1 MKSRII
7 RDRLDINA
15 FLSADKTTLNAS
27 SQQITCKELRDVI
40 IPFLQENLNA
50 SPSIKILNLSDNSI
64 DAEGAILLAN
74 FLKTNTTITEVN
86 LRSTHIDDS
95 GLVAIVNALRH
106 NATLESLDVS
116 YNSPK
121 FDTALALMAL
131 SRNTQLKKVCIHYTL
146 AGCSHDTFSCQNAI
160 LSDNDVANLI
170 TFLQQRPEIKTLILS
185 NNRLG
190 YKEVKLLAEF
200 MQSNSNITSL
210 NLTDNNIDDDTT
222 IMLANMLKQNKT
234 LVSLTLD
241 AYRMTKKGVLVLT
254 SALESNDTL
263 TNLKL
268 ENSRIR
274 LTIDVVFALRLL
286 QERNPSFSLIVNKS
300 YERIWET
307 QEAIDLSSFL
317 QVTDNDVIAYIIPY
331 LTRHPEIKTVDLSFN
346 QITAK
351 GAMALAEQLSKTQ
364 LTLLNLER
372 NSIGYQ
378 GVFALNS
385 ANKNNNYKTVIP
397 YNGYH
402 DDLCSSIDF
411 FQCVSNNTLCLN
423 PIYNSEHPY
432 DQYILS
438 SADIKDIIIPYL
450 KKHPEITSLNLNGFI
465 LDDDGLI
472 ALAESENNI
481 THLSLISCL
490 LPSDSS
496 SVRKQAMLALSK
508 NTQLTSFDLSN
519 NFVSDHI
526 SILVNTNKNLKTLK
540 LARSLCNNH
549 IIEQLTNHPTLEI
562 LDLSCNP
569 ILQNTDLAHLV
580 NSKTLTTV
588 NLKQCMFALSAKD
601 IDRLSASTIIHLDLS
616 ANTFLDG
623 SAERLA
629 NGKFETLS
637 LDYCFI
643 TTTEVKAL
651 LKNNPLKTLSL
662 RNNKIGDNID
672 DELLQLIST
681 NETLLDLDLSVNN
694 NLNSHCCT
702 ALSVN
707 NTLKRLV
714 MSDCDLR
721 NHVILLGKNTSLIY
735 LDISNNFV
743 SDADAC
749 AFILAL
755 AENNPMIQGLNLSGN
770 EIGDQTA
777 NALLKLPNLTVLDV
791 SNNKIT
797 DAGIELLLGSTNIKE
812 LNIQGNLDGHRDEH
826 KQVVKAKKPYNRSQY
841 SNTVPTLFCMAA
853 YTVLS
858 TDQPQAGLPNDVKDK
873 LAKM

>member
-27 SQQITCKELRDVI
+27 RQQITCKELRDVI

-50 SPSIKILNLSDNSI
+50 SPNIKILNLSDNSI

-86 LRSTHIDDS
+86 LRNNHIHDS
-95 GLVAIVNALRH
+95 GLVAIANALHH

-116 YNSPK
+116 YDFPK
-121 FDTALALMAL
+121 FDTVLALMAL
-131 SRNTQLKKVCIHYTL
+131 SRNTQLKKVSIHYTL
-146 AGCSHDTFSCQNAI
+146 EGCSHDTFSCKNTI
-160 LSDNDVANLI
+160 LSHNDVSNLI

-185 NNRLG
+185 NCSLG
-190 YKEVKLLAEF
+190 YGEVKLLAEF
-200 MQSNSNITSL
+200 VLQSNSNITSL
-210 NLTDNNIDDDTT
+210 SLTDNNIDDDRT
-222 IMLANMLKQNKT
+222 IMLAKMLKQNKT
-234 LVSLTLD
+234 LVSLKLD
-241 AYRMTKKGVLVLT
+241 IYWTTKNGVLALT

-263 TNLKL
+263 TKL
-268 ENSRIR
+268 TLTNSIMI
-274 LTIDVVFALRLL
+274 LTMDVVFSLRLL

-300 YERIWET
+300 YERIWKT
-307 QEAIDLSSFL
+307 QETIDLNSF
-317 QVTDNDVIAYIIPY
+317 QVTDNDVITYIIPY
-331 LTRHPEIKTVDLSFN
+331 LNRHPEIKTVDLSSN

-364 LTLLNLER
+364 LTVLNLQR
-372 NSIGYQ
+372 NSVGYQ

-385 ANKNNNYKTVIP
+385 ANKKNNHKTVIQ
-397 YNGYH
+397 YRGYL
-402 DDLCSSIDF
+402 DDFCSSSDF

-423 PIYNSEHPY
+423 SMNTTSLY
-432 DQYILS
+432 DKYTLS
-438 SADIKDIIIPYL
+438 VADVKDIIIPYL
-450 KKHPEITSLNLNGFI
+450 TRHPEITSLNLNGFT
-465 LDDDGLI
+465 LNDDALI
-472 ALAESENNI
+472 ALLESKNNI
-481 THLSLISCL
+481 THLSLRGYSEL
-490 LPSDSS
+490 NDSAIVS
-496 SVRKQAMLALSK
+496 KQVMLALSK
-508 NTQLTSFDLSN
+508 NTQLTSLDLSYN
-519 NFVSDHI
+519 VVIHI
-526 SILVNTNKNLKTLK
+526 STNTNLKTLK
-540 LARSLCNNH
+540 LENALSKFN
-549 IIEQLTNHPTLEI
+549 IDGVIEQLTNHPTLEI
-562 LDLSCNP
+562 LDLSYNP
-569 ILQNTDLAHLV
+569 TLQNTDLAHLV

-588 NLKQCMFALSAKD
+588 NLKRCALALSAKD
-601 IDRLSASTIIHLDLS
+601 IDRLTASTIIHLDLS

-637 LDYCFI
+637 LEYCFI
-643 TTTEVKAL
+643 TSTDVKAL
-651 LKNNPLKTLSL
+651 LKNKSLKTLSL
-662 RNNKIGDNID
+662 RNNRIENNID
-672 DELLQLIST
+672 DELLQLMST
-681 NETLLDLDLSVNN
+681 NETLLDLDLSVNYN
-694 NLNSHCCT
+694 FNSHCCT

-749 AFILAL
+749 ALILAL
-755 AENNPMIQGLNLSGN
+755 AENNPMIQGLNLRGN

-777 NALLKLPNLTVLDV
+777 NVLLKLPNLTVLDV

-797 DAGIELLLGSTNIKE
+797 DVGIELLLGATNIKE
-812 LNIQGNLDGHRDEH
+812 LNIQGNFDKHGDEH
-826 KQVVKAKKPYNRSQY
+826 KKVVKAKKPHKRSQY

-858 TDQPQAGLPNDVKDK
+858 TDQPQVGLPKDVKDK

>member
-7 RDRLDINA
+7 QGILDINA
-15 FLSADKTTLNAS
+15 FLSADKTTLHAS
-27 SQQITCKELRDVI
+27 RQQITSED
-40 IPFLQENLNA
+40 
-50 SPSIKILNLSDNSI
+50 
-64 DAEGAILLAN
+64 
-74 FLKTNTTITEVN
+74 
-86 LRSTHIDDS
+86 
-95 GLVAIVNALRH
+95 
-106 NATLESLDVS
+106 LE
-116 YNSPK
+116 
-121 FDTALALMAL
+121 
-131 SRNTQLKKVCIHYTL
+131 
-146 AGCSHDTFSCQNAI
+146 GCSHDTFSCKNTI
-160 LSDNDVANLI
+160 LSHNDVSNLI

-185 NNRLG
+185 NCSLG
-190 YKEVKLLAEF
+190 YGEVKLLAEF
-200 MQSNSNITSL
+200 VLQSNSNITSL
-210 NLTDNNIDDDTT
+210 SLINDVMDDDRT
-222 IMLANMLKQNKT
+222 IMLAKMLKQNKT
-234 LVSLTLD
+234 LVSLKLD
-241 AYRMTKKGVLVLT
+241 IYWMTKNGVLALT

-263 TNLKL
+263 TNLT
-268 ENSRIR
+268 
-274 LTIDVVFALRLL
+274 LTDSTKILTMDVVFSLRLL
-286 QERNPSFSLIVNKS
+286 QERNPSFSLIVNKR

-307 QEAIDLSSFL
+307 QETIDLNFF
-317 QVTDNDVIAYIIPY
+317 QVTDNDVITYIIPY

-346 QITAK
+346 QITAR

-364 LTLLNLER
+364 LTVLNLQR

-385 ANKNNNYKTVIP
+385 ANKINNHKTVFP
-397 YNGYH
+397 YSCYPNNF
-402 DDLCSSIDF
+402 CSSSDF

-423 PIYNSEHPY
+423 PMNTASPY
-432 DQYILS
+432 DKYILS

-481 THLSLISCL
+481 THLSLKTCL
-490 LPSDSS
+490 PPSDSS

-508 NTQLTSFDLSN
+508 NTQLTSLDLSN

-540 LARSLCNNH
+540 LENALSKSNNDGV
-549 IIEQLTNHPTLEI
+549 IEQLANHPTLEI
-562 LDLSCNP
+562 LDLSYNQYN
-569 ILQNTDLAHLV
+569 IQNTDLAHLV
-580 NSKTLTTV
+580 NSKALTTV
-588 NLKQCMFALSAKD
+588 NLKRCALKLSAKD
-601 IDRLSASTIIHLDLS
+601 VDSFAASTIIHLDLS
-616 ANTFLDG
+616 ENKFLDG

-651 LKNNPLKTLSL
+651 LKNNSLKTLSL
-662 RNNKIGDNID
+662 RENRIGNNID
-672 DELLQLIST
+672 DELLQLMSA

-694 NLNSHCCT
+694 NFNSHCCT

-749 AFILAL
+749 ALILAL
-755 AENNPMIQGLNLSGN
+755 AENNPMIQGLNLKGN

-791 SNNKIT
+791 SNNCIT

-812 LNIQGNLDGHRDEH
+812 LNIQGNNFDKHGDEH
-826 KQVVKAKKPYNRSQY
+826 DQVVKAKKPHKRSQY

-858 TDQPQAGLPNDVKDK
+858 TDQPQVGLPKDVKDK
-873 LAKM
+873 LAKLFITNC